1 MDVYVAFIRERP
13 HVHDLAYGPLV
24 AKPDHPRLQRAAIAH
39 WAFFM
44 TLSRHVSLAAS
55 PSPNCS
61 VAARPRGAPSMAS
74 PRLGALGQ
82 IPGSVPGDIDRLLH
96 EALDTLRRGW
106 QASGL
111 EVDDP
116 DGT

>member
-1 MDVYVAFIRERP
+1 
-13 HVHDLAYGPLV
+13 
-24 AKPDHPRLQRAAIAH
+24 
-39 WAFFM
+39 
-44 TLSRHVSLAAS
+44 
-55 PSPNCS
+55 
-61 VAARPRGAPSMAS
+61 MAS